1 MQIEIAYSNIK
12 TINLCVWACGHIHN
26 YNDIYINY
34 TNNSHLD
41 IYDRCRRTC
50 QQLGPVSWPSP
61 ATAY

>member
-12 TINLCVWACGHIHN
+12 TINLCVWAYT
-26 YNDIYINY
+26 YNDIYMYINY

-50 QQLGPVSWPSP
+50 QQLGPVSWQSP